1 MVQNS
6 SADQSSQPTT
16 HLFTV
21 RLWQAPTS
29 DGPSEIRGKVQHV
42 LSGEVRYFGDWL
54 DLQDFLMQQSDEMQ
68 DPTSE

>member
-21 RLWQAPTS
+21 RLWQAPVG
-29 DGPSEIRGKVQHV
+29 DGRSGIRGKVQHV

-54 DLQDFLMQQSDEMQ
+54 ALQDFLMQQSDETH
-68 DPTSE
+68 DPTPE